1 MSTWQDPQDSEL
13 RYFLDYAE
21 IDGQRVLEVGV
32 GEGRLTWRYAAQTRR
47 VTGIEPDADRIADAL
62 QERPPG
68 LPVDLVLSRAEALPF
83 PREMFD
89 RAVLSW
95 SL

>member
-1 MSTWQDPQDSEL
+1 MSTWQDPHDSEL
-13 RYFLDYAE
+13 HQFLDYAE

-47 VTGIEPDADRIADAL
+47 VTGIEPDGERIADAL
-62 QERPPG
+62 LERPPE
-68 LPVDLVLSRAEALPF
+68 LPVDLVIARAESLPF

>member
-1 MSTWQDPQDSEL
+1 MPTWQDPHDSEL
-13 RYFLDYAE
+13 RHFLDYAD
-21 IDGQRVLEVGV
+21 IGGQRVLEIGV

-47 VTGIEPDADRIADAL
+47 VTGIEPDGERIADAL
-62 QERPPG
+62 QERPPE

-83 PREMFD
+83 PRETFD

>member
-13 RYFLDYAE
+13 QQFLDYAD
-21 IDGQRVLEVGV
+21 ISSQRVLEVGV
-32 GEGRLTWRYAAQTRR
+32 GEGRLTWRYAAQTRH
-47 VTGIEPDADRIADAL
+47 VTGIEPENDRIADAL
-62 QERPPG
+62 EERPPE
-68 LPVDLVLSRAEALPF
+68 LPVDLVCARAEALPF